1 MGWLIALAIL
11 AALAALPL
19 GVRVRY
25 DASGTV
31 VEAKIGFLRI
41 RLLPKKRKEK
51 KAEEPKPEN
60 PGNTPEPAEK
70 ASAEE
75 KPVQQPAVE
84 DAEPAPEKKSGGSL
98 TDFLPLL
105 EVAKDLLSCLRR
117 KLRVDVLT
125 LQVVLAGEDKAA
137 LAKNY
142 GLAWAA
148 LGNLYPRLER
158 IFVIRKRNLEIE
170 CDFAGRETR
179 VVFELVLTITLGRI
193 LAIAV
198 VYGIRGLRT
207 FLKIR
212 KQQKGGAVT

>member
-31 VEAKIGFLRI
+31 AEAKIGFLRI

-51 KAEEPKPEN
+51 KAEEPKPD
-60 PGNTPEPAEK
+60 EPAEK

-75 KPVQQPAVE
+75 KPAQQPAE
-84 DAEPAPEKKSGGSL
+84 ENAEPAPEKKSGGSL

-105 EVAKDLLSCLRR
+105 KVAKDLLSCLRR
-117 KLRVDVLT
+117 KLRVDGLT

>member
-51 KAEEPKPEN
+51 KAEEPKPD
-60 PGNTPEPAEK
+60 EPAEK

-75 KPVQQPAVE
+75 KPAQQPAAE
-84 DAEPAPEKKSGGSL
+84 NAEPAPEKKSGGSL

-105 EVAKDLLSCLRR
+105 KVAKDLLSCLRR

-125 LQVVLAGEDKAA
+125 LQVALAGEDKAA

-198 VYGIRGLRT
+198 VYGIRGLGT

>member
-51 KAEEPKPEN
+51 KAEEPKPD
-60 PGNTPEPAEK
+60 EPAEK

-75 KPVQQPAVE
+75 KPAQQPAE
-84 DAEPAPEKKSGGSL
+84 ENAEPAPEKKSGGSL

-105 EVAKDLLSCLRR
+105 KVAKDLLSCLRR

>member
-51 KAEEPKPEN
+51 KAEEPKPD
-60 PGNTPEPAEK
+60 EPAEK

-75 KPVQQPAVE
+75 KPAQQPAE
-84 DAEPAPEKKSGGSL
+84 ENAEPAPEKKSGGSL

-105 EVAKDLLSCLRR
+105 KVAKDLLSCLRR

-125 LQVVLAGEDKAA
+125 LQVALAGEDKAA